1 MPTQALRRPL
11 VLLGTLVLIPSLHL
25 SGQEA
30 KPAQPQPVQQVQ
42 AAPPADSLPKP
53 AAGEAAA
60 EPALTP
66 EQAARY
72 AKFAERMSGVKLV
85 GHFTVVGRD
94 NPNPRAESYTIQSV
108 KHVSGNMWMFK
119 TRVQYGDKD
128 VTLPMLLPI
137 EWAGETPM
145 ISMTDFNI
153 PLLGTFSARVVFDDG
168 KYAGTWKHDQ
178 VSGHLYGIIEPLSKP
193 AAENAPP
200 APKPDADNNK

>member
-1 MPTQALRRPL
+1 MSVQAPLRIFSVGL
-11 VLLGTLVLIPSLHL
+11 VCVLLSPLGLQ
-25 SGQEA
+25 GQDA
-30 KPAQPQPVQQVQ
+30 KPLQPQPLRQVQ
-42 AAPPADSLPKP
+42 ATPPDDAPKP
-53 AAGEAAA
+53 SADETPA

-85 GHFTVVGRD
+85 GHFTIVGRD
-94 NPNPRAESYTIQSV
+94 NPNPRAETYTIQSV
-108 KHVSGNMWMFK
+108 KHASGKMWLFK

-145 ISMTDFNI
+145 ISMTDFTI

-178 VSGHLYGIIEPLSKP
+178 VSGHLYGVIEPLPKP
-193 AAENAPP
+193 AADATPPP
-200 APKPDADNNK
+200 AANN